1 LNFAKNT
8 NINLDSER
16 LFGFDS
22 NGSFK
27 YSLSKAYL
35 TKGFNNRMSKNLS
48 KNEIISIIKAEKSF
62 LKDNFGVINIGLFG
76 SYAKNQQTPDS
87 DIDLLVE
94 FAEPRFEW
102 VAGLNIYMEK
112 KFGRKIE
119 IIRRR
124 ALNKSRFFE
133 RIEREIIYA

>member
-1 LNFAKNT
+1 
-8 NINLDSER
+8 
-16 LFGFDS
+16 
-22 NGSFK
+22 
-27 YSLSKAYL
+27 
-35 TKGFNNRMSKNLS
+35 MSKNLS